1 MIIKTTKSL
10 VPMQKKVSA
19 LATQVES
26 LEIVDAASMQSGVV
40 ILSNINKYLDS
51 IKESKEKLTK
61 PAMET
66 LKNIREMF
74 KPLEQD
80 FGVQKENLRQKMSLY
95 QTQEVARV
103 REEEA
108 KIAARVKEGRGNLS
122 IDTAVKKIEAIETV
136 DKTVNTDVGTVQ
148 FVETKLFEV
157 VDLSKVPIQYH
168 LPNETEIRKAM
179 KEGKELEGIRYYT
192 QMVPRNYR

>member
-1 MIIKTTKSL
+1 
-10 VPMQKKVSA
+10 MQKRVNT
-19 LATQVES
+19 LASQVES
-26 LEIVDAASMQSGVV
+26 MQVSNTAEMKVATVV
-40 ILSNINKYLDS
+40 LSNLNKYGDS
-51 IKESKEKLTK
+51 VKEQKEKLAK
-61 PAMET
+61 PINES
-66 LKNIREMF
+66 LRNIRDMF
-74 KPLEQD
+74 RPLETVYT
-80 FGVQKENLRQKMSLY
+80 GAIEMLRTKMQVY
-95 QTQEVARV
+95 QTAEVARV